1 MSALS
6 DLLERLRRLRPPP
19 GAPATVIAVPSAAEG
34 VEREVAF
41 LFEALDA
48 VEARARDVRHA
59 ARAEASSIEADALAR
74 RSQILAEAGS
84 QADRVWNDLLA
95 GRRAACQRETD
106 AILADARRTAARV
119 LAHGRAA
126 TPAVVGEVVRR
137 IEAAAE
143 W

>member
-19 GAPATVIAVPSAAEG
+19 GAPARVVAVPSPGEG
-34 VEREVAF
+34 VEREVVF

-48 VEARARDVRHA
+48 VEARARAVRAA
-59 ARAEASSIEADALAR
+59 ARAEAISLDAEARAR
-74 RSQILAEAGS
+74 SSQILADAGS
-84 QADRVWNDLLA
+84 EADRVWNEVLA
-95 GRRAACQRETD
+95 ARRAAHQREADT
-106 AILADARRTAARV
+106 ILAAAQHTAVRV
-119 LAHGRAA
+119 LAYGKAA

-137 IEAAAE
+137 IEAE